1 MGEDEFMQPSSFNP
15 YGAVDLAA
23 LAAQN
28 AARAKAEEARARVAE
43 SGEQPAETV
52 IDVTEAT
59 FQAEVI
65 DRSMTIP
72 VVIDFWAEWCGPC
85 KQLSPILERAALADG
100 GAWVLVKIDTDANPR
115 LQQAFQVQSI
125 PSVFVVWQGQLI
137 PGFTGALPEAQ
148 VRQFLDQVIRL
159 GNEGPGLAADGEP
172 AAEVEDPLLDSAEAA
187 LAANDLDGAAE
198 AFRKKLADKP
208 GDEDASAGLATV
220 ELLQRVRSLDA
231 EKVRRQAAERPDDV
245 DAQAEAADLDFAG
258 GHVEDAF
265 ARLIDAVR
273 RTSGEDRDRAR
284 THLVS
289 LFEVLPPDDPRISK
303 ARAALASALF

>member
-1 MGEDEFMQPSSFNP
+1 MQPSSFNP

-28 AARAKAEEARARVAE
+28 AARAKAEEARARAAE
-43 SGEQPAETV
+43 SGEQPSDTV

-59 FQAEVI
+59 FQTEVI
-65 DRSMTIP
+65 DRSMTVP

-100 GAWVLVKIDTDANPR
+100 GSWVLVKVDTDANPR

-159 GNEGPGLAADGEP
+159 ASEGPRLAPDGES
-172 AAEVEDPLLDSAEAA
+172 AAEVDDPLLDAAEAA

-198 AFRKKLADKP
+198 AFRKKLADNP
-208 GDEDASAGLATV
+208 GDADASAGLATV
-220 ELLQRVRSLDA
+220 ELLQRVHSLDA

-265 ARLIDAVR
+265 ARLVDTVR

-289 LFEVLPPDDPRISK
+289 LFEVLPPDDARISK
-303 ARAALASALF
+303 ARSALANALF